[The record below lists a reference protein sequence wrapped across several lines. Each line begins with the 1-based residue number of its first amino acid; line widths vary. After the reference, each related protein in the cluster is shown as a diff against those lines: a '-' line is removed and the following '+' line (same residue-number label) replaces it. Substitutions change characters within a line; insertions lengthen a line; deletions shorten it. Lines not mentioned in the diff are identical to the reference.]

1 MRTTGEREVISAT
14 TEQKKEQTGGEK
26 REQVFSPSPLLSLPL
41 LSCSCTVYTVCF
53 LSTLLCPL
61 AANGLSGGAL
71 PPPLPAR
78 PLKLFL
84 HLERENPI
92 CILRRAPPA
101 LPQDKQTN
109 ENVPSAS
116 LLCVHFGNVQKVIR
130 SHVTQPATCMSVKA
144 LSHLIVDGSTRC
156 NWT

>member
-14 TEQKKEQTGGEK
+14 TKQKKEQTGGEK

-41 LSCSCTVYTVCF
+41 LSRSCTVYTVCF

-61 AANGLSGGAL
+61 AVNGLSGGAL

-84 HLERENPI
+84 HLAREPH
-92 CILRRAPPA
+92 LHFAKSPPA
-101 LPQDKQTN
+101 NKQTKTS
-109 ENVPSAS
+109 PLTP
-116 LLCVHFGNVQKVIR
+116 LLCFHFGNVQKVIK
-130 SHVTQPATCMSVKA
+130 SHVTQPATRTSVKA

-156 NWT
+156 NWTKT